1 MKGSEFLER
10 QLIKALFKAKIEK
23 ALIQGIE
30 EMEKEMGLAFK
41 LEQIKRGKFPNT
53 KGFGKEI
60 SRRQKVK

>member
-1 MKGSEFLER
+1 
-10 QLIKALFKAKIEK
+10 
-23 ALIQGIE
+23 
-30 EMEKEMGLAFK
+30 MEKEMGLAFK